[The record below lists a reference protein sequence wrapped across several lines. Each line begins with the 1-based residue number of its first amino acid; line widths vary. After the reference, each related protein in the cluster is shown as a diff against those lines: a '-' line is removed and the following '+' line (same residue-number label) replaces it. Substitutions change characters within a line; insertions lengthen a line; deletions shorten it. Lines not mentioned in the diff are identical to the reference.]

1 MRMGFLFVYL
11 FTYPKEEDENFSR
24 TKIHIDTHTHTRS
37 LRNQR
42 EWQKRRERER
52 QRGRKRKRAKDRERE
67 TNWKSTQFMRHTMM
81 WLCTHSKK
89 KQLRRKTHTQIS
101 MPDWVHNCCY
111 PSTIIFVLLLC
122 VVRVRNEQFSIFSLL
137 IPSSSLVLIH
147 SLSLTRSWFD
157 ICLVFECV
165 FFRYWVSLHAL
176 HSLLCRVWTMS
187 TLLSHFL
194 AVALRG

>member
-1 MRMGFLFVYL
+1 
-11 FTYPKEEDENFSR
+11 
-24 TKIHIDTHTHTRS
+24 
-37 LRNQR
+37 
-42 EWQKRRERER
+42 
-52 QRGRKRKRAKDRERE
+52 
-67 TNWKSTQFMRHTMM
+67 MM

-147 SLSLTRSWFD
+147 SLSLTRYLFD

-165 FFRYWVSLHAL
+165 FFATEFHSVLCIRFYAVFVRCQLSCLISSLWLCGASELCIVCCVCAMCVLSIHTHL
-176 HSLLCRVWTMS
+176 YTFFIFIMSFLFVLLINFWM
-187 TLLSHFL
+187 LMMKLNDLIQFY
-194 AVALRG
+194 